1 MKMTQPQRM
10 PEEFPQRL
18 KVKQLAYSDLTTS
31 QKRWLM
37 DQKDYSGTIIVKPD
51 KSAADMVREVARARA
66 HLVIVVGDR
75 DDVEGVLVPDDL
87 MKQVQHKYDVVGS
100 NLTEILD
107 ELSMKYPDLEDAE
120 RIVFER
126 PRLYWCAEGQHWTSS
141 IPCPQ
146 KHQ

>member
-1 MKMTQPQRM
+1 MTQPQTM
-10 PEEFPQRL
+10 HKEFPQRL
-18 KVKQLAYSDLTTS
+18 KVKQLAFSDLTAS
-31 QKRWLM
+31 QKHWLM
-37 DQKDYSGTIIVKPD
+37 DQKNYTGTIVVNPD
-51 KSAADMVREVARARA
+51 RSAADVVREVAQARA
-66 HLVIVVGDR
+66 HLVVVVGDR

-87 MKQVQHKYDVVGS
+87 MKQFQNKYDIVS
-100 NLTEILD
+100 SDLTEILD
-107 ELSMKYPDLEDAE
+107 EFSMKHPELEDAE